1 MDDIRLL
8 LLEDNPGDL
17 QLCREMLKSANTTS
31 WQLEHAASLADARLT
46 LTDQTF
52 DLIVLN
58 LNLPDSQ
65 GLDTF
70 QEVSKLAP
78 QIPIVIMSG
87 FADQAQALDAVQQ
100 GAQDYLIKDD
110 LTPDLLSRALRY
122 AVERHQL
129 SHQVETLAVTDVL
142 SGLLNRRGFFSLA
155 EQQIKLA
162 FRSKKEMSL
171 FFMDIDD
178 MKSIN
183 DRFGH
188 IKGDLAIKA
197 AAEALQR
204 TFRDSDLLARMGGDE
219 FAVLA
224 IDTAADSQTGIYQ
237 RLLDQIRQVV
247 QDNGLPFEFSMSIG
261 AAEWNIQQTQ
271 NLELLLQQAGQAMY
285 AHKRGENIFPERE
298 AESGEPF
305 KEQPPF
311 YLDRLDILLVEDNP
325 GDARLVEAYL
335 ADSAKDIRITRV
347 DRLGRLRTLPAGEQF
362 SVILLDLSL
371 PDSHGIDTVTAVI
384 KIYPEVPIVIFTGQ
398 DDNQLA
404 LEAIQAGAQDF
415 LVKGSFDSDVL
426 ERALHYAVERNTL
439 VQQNQT
445 FLNEIHRSE
454 QILQSIFDHVK
465 FGIFRTDH
473 KGELIFAN
481 RVMIDLLGYDSLF
494 DAVGRNI
501 LRDHL
506 ELDRERVLELVAGQ
520 QEIKGDLFVL
530 NAVGERSVPIRLGV
544 SRSLD
549 GEKAILTGTVEDISS
564 QVESEEQLLL
574 QASAL
579 DAAAN
584 AIMITDTQGEILWC
598 NQALADLTGYRLEE
612 LTGQTPEIFN
622 SGRQSTNYYQ
632 SMWESILAGRLWQG
646 ELVNRRKNGTTYSER
661 MTITPLRNQ
670 SGEVTHFISIKED
683 ITARLLDKAA
693 LERRL
698 QEATAFHQVATAGI
712 EETDEDQ
719 LITRVTEVVG
729 KMVYSDHF
737 GVLLLDDS
745 GENLNVHPSYQ
756 GIKEE
761 MRGLTF
767 SIQEGVVGRCAHKKE
782 TILISD
788 VRQEKVYISATPD
801 VKSELA
807 VPLIAEGKLI
817 GVINAESTELSR
829 FSEDDA
835 RLLETIA
842 NQLGTA
848 ISHIRIHSQEREQ
861 RKIAEILSDTA
872 LALNS
877 SLEIDQ
883 ILDRILD
890 EIAELIPYKT
900 ASMFLG
906 GKGRARAHRQRGYEE
921 LGLLEWIENFEIEL
935 GSSGIPGMDRLVAEL
950 KPELVADTWNSPD
963 WIEIPETNWIRSHL
977 GMPIVKNDILL
988 GIINLDH
995 DQPNAFNESDIEIV
1009 TVLANQV
1016 STALEN
1022 AELYHQQQEQLEFLE
1037 SLRQIDYAITGSL
1050 DLQVILK
1057 VIMTEVMARLD
1068 IDAVNVLLYDA
1079 DAYQVFPAASKG
1091 YRSHDLFQ
1099 EVTYHVAGLLG
1110 QIIQQRLP
1118 CFVSN
1123 LDDTDLSVLRREI
1136 FQQEG
1141 FQSYFGLPLIVKGK
1155 IVGVM
1160 ELFLRKRI
1168 EFQEDWQ
1175 RYAATVATQTAIA
1188 VDNSQLFSNLQQAN
1202 LELSLAYDITL
1213 EGWAGALEMRD
1224 QETEGHSRR
1233 VVDLTMELVK
1243 AMGVPEDQW
1252 VHIRRGALLHD
1263 IGKMG
1268 IPDRILLKPG
1278 KLDDEEWE
1286 LMRMHPKFA
1295 EKWLKPIAYLRPA
1308 LDIPLYH
1315 HERWDGAGYPVGL
1328 KGEQIP
1334 LAARIFSII
1343 DVWDALRSD
1352 RPYRKAWPPEK
1363 TIEHIRSQ
1371 SGKHFDPEV
1380 VKAFLELIEQPIPTV
1395 LAEEAVETKMRYQ
1408 S

>member
-1 MDDIRLL
+1 MDEIHLL

-17 QLCREMLKSANTTS
+17 RLCREMLKSVNTVS
-31 WQLEHAASLADARLT
+31 WQLEHAASLADARLA
-46 LTDQTF
+46 LSDRTF
-52 DLIVLN
+52 DLIVLD

-70 QEVSKLAP
+70 RELSKLAP
-78 QIPIVIMSG
+78 QIPVVIMSG
-87 FADQAQALDAVQQ
+87 LADQAQAIDAVQL

-122 AVERHQL
+122 ALERHQL
-129 SHQVETLAVTDVL
+129 SHKMETLTITDDL

-162 FRSKKEMSL
+162 CRSKQEMSL

-188 IKGDLAIKA
+188 IKGDLAITA
-197 AAEALQR
+197 AAEALRR

-247 QDNGLPFEFSMSIG
+247 EDMQLPFEFSMSIG
-261 AAEWNIQQTQ
+261 VAEWNIRQTQ
-271 NLELLLQQAGQAMY
+271 NLELLLQQADQAMY
-285 AHKRGENIFPERE
+285 AHKRGEEIFPDPDVKP
-298 AESGEPF
+298 AEPF

-311 YLDRLDILLVEDNP
+311 YLERLDVLLIEDNP

-335 ADSAKDIRITRV
+335 ADSPKEIQITQV
-347 DRLGRLRTLPAGEQF
+347 ERLDQLRSLPAGDQF

-371 PDSHGIDTVTAVI
+371 PDSHGIDTVTSVI
-384 KIYPEVPIVIFTGQ
+384 EFYPEVPIVIFTGQ

-404 LEAIQAGAQDF
+404 LEAIQSGAQDF

-426 ERALHYAVERNTL
+426 ERALHYAVERNNL
-439 VQQNQT
+439 VRQNQS
-445 FLNEIHRSE
+445 FLEEIHRSE
-454 QILQSIFDHVK
+454 QILQSIFDNVK
-465 FGIFRTDH
+465 IGIFRTDR

-481 RVMIDLLGYDSLF
+481 RVMVDLLGFDSLF
-494 DAVGRNI
+494 NAIGKNI

-506 ELDRERVLELVAGQ
+506 ELDREKVLELVAGQ
-520 QEIKGDLFVL
+520 REIKGDLFVL
-530 NAVGERSVPIRLGV
+530 KAGQERSVPIRLGI
-544 SRSLD
+544 SRSFD
-549 GEKAILTGTVEDISS
+549 GDKAILTGTVEDISS
-564 QVESEEQLLL
+564 QVESEQQLLL

-598 NQALADLTGYRLEE
+598 NQAMSDLTGYEVEE
-612 LTGQTPEIFN
+612 LIGKNPVIFN
-622 SGRQSTNYYQ
+622 SGTQSPDFYG
-632 SMWESILAGRLWQG
+632 SMWEAILAGRVWQG
-646 ELVNRRKNGTTYSER
+646 ELINRRKNGTTYSER

-670 SGEVTHFISIKED
+670 ARDITHFISIKED

-719 LITRVTEVVG
+719 LITRVTEIVG

-737 GVLLLDDS
+737 GVLLLDGA
-745 GENLNVHPSYQ
+745 GENLIVHPSYQ
-756 GIKEE
+756 GIKKELQ
-761 MRGLTF
+761 GLVF
-767 SIQEGVVGRCAHKKE
+767 SIQEGVVGRCARQKE
-782 TILISD
+782 AILISD
-788 VRQEKVYISATPD
+788 VSQEEDYIQATSG

-807 VPLIAEGKLI
+807 VPLIAEGQLI
-817 GVINAESTELSR
+817 GVINAESTEPSR

-900 ASMFLG
+900 ASMFLR
-906 GKGRARAHRQRGYEE
+906 GKEKAQALRHRGFEA
-921 LGLLEWIENFEIEL
+921 LGLSDWIENFEIEL
-935 GSSGIPGMDRLVAEL
+935 GSSGIPGMDRLVNEL
-950 KPELVADTWNSPD
+950 KPELVADTRNSPD
-963 WIEIPETNWIRSHL
+963 WVEIPETSWIQSHL
-977 GMPIVKNDILL
+977 GMPIVKNDTLL

-995 DQPNAFNESDIEIV
+995 DQPNAFDESDIEIV
-1009 TVLANQV
+1009 TVLANQI
-1016 STALEN
+1016 STALDN
-1022 AELYHQQQEQLEFLE
+1022 AELYRQQQEQLEFLE

-1057 VIMTEVMARLD
+1057 VIMTEVMARLN
-1068 IDAVNVLLYDA
+1068 IDAVNILLYDA

-1091 YRSHDLFQ
+1091 YRSHDSFQ
-1099 EVTYHVAGLLG
+1099 EVTYHVTGLLG

-1118 CFVSN
+1118 CFVSDLN
-1123 LDDTDLSVLRREI
+1123 DTDLSVVRREI
-1136 FQQEG
+1136 FQREG

-1160 ELFLRKRI
+1160 ELFIREQI
-1168 EFQEDWQ
+1168 AIQEDWQ

-1233 VVDLTMELVK
+1233 VVELTMQLVK
-1243 AMGVPEDQW
+1243 AMGVPEEQW

-1286 LMRMHPKFA
+1286 LMRMHPRFA

-1315 HERWDGAGYPVGL
+1315 HERWDGTGYPVGL

-1343 DVWDALRSD
+1343 DVWDALSSD
-1352 RPYRKAWPPEK
+1352 RPYRKAWPLEK
-1363 TIEHIRSQ
+1363 VLDHLRSQ

-1380 VKAFLELIEQPIPTV
+1380 VKAFLELIKETEPE
-1395 LAEEAVETKMRYQ
+1395 LA
-1408 S
+1408 